1 MNTDIPISIV
11 ESLRSYAERFETADF
26 IVGDPSWFMHQ
37 VSGRDNQE
45 VMGFVAQAVSYGSR
59 KQFMPK
65 IQRLLDCSGGDMVRW
80 ISEGAFND
88 VVPNDQSCFY
98 RLYTNATMNSFLT
111 ACQSMLSRYGS
122 IGDFVRENSSDGLSA
137 VRALTSFFANQ
148 GSIGVVPR
156 NASSSCK
163 RLCMFLRWMV
173 RSHSPVDL
181 GHWSDFLDR
190 RTLIMPMDVHV
201 VRQSVGFGL
210 LGSSTTSMSAALR
223 LTDSMRQV
231 FPDDPLKGDFALF
244 GLGIE
249 QSEH

>member
-1 MNTDIPISIV
+1 
-11 ESLRSYAERFETADF
+11 
-26 IVGDPSWFMHQ
+26 
-37 VSGRDNQE
+37 
-45 VMGFVAQAVSYGSR
+45 
-59 KQFMPK
+59 
-65 IQRLLDCSGGDMVRW
+65 
-80 ISEGAFND
+80 
-88 VVPNDQSCFY
+88 
-98 RLYTNATMNSFLT
+98 
-111 ACQSMLSRYGS
+111 
-122 IGDFVRENSSDGLSA
+122 
-137 VRALTSFFANQ
+137 
-148 GSIGVVPR
+148 
-156 NASSSCK
+156 
-163 RLCMFLRWMV
+163 MFLRWMV